1 MRAHHVPSSKF
12 QALLVQIKYQQ
23 QALDESDTRL
33 VLVPG
38 FRWAQMSIKQIQT
51 EVHDVHGANT
61 TDVHGGKLQT
71 LNMRMPFCLR
81 LLLLLLDALT
91 GIESFRHSALTPLSS
106 WQCASM
112 SVDEER

>member
-1 MRAHHVPSSKF
+1 MRAHHVPSSKY

-33 VLVPG
+33 VLVLG
-38 FRWAQMSIKQIQT
+38 FRWAQMSIEQIQT
-51 EVHDVHGANT
+51 DVHDVR
-61 TDVHGGKLQT
+61 GGKLQT

-91 GIESFRHSALTPLSS
+91 GIESFRHSAPTPLLRAA
-106 WQCASM
+106 CIN
-112 SVDEER
+112 ECG

>member
-1 MRAHHVPSSKF
+1 MRAHHVPSSKY

-33 VLVPG
+33 VLVLG
-38 FRWAQMSIKQIQT
+38 FRWAQMSIEQIQT
-51 EVHDVHGANT
+51 DVHDVHGANT

-81 LLLLLLDALT
+81 LLLLLDALT
-91 GIESFRHSALTPLSS
+91 GIESFRHSAPTPLLRAA
-106 WQCASM
+106 CIN
-112 SVDEER
+112 ECG

>member
-1 MRAHHVPSSKF
+1 MRAHHVPSSKY

-33 VLVPG
+33 VLVLG
-38 FRWAQMSIKQIQT
+38 FRWAQMSIEQIQT
-51 EVHDVHGANT
+51 DVH
-61 TDVHGGKLQT
+61 DVHGGKLQT

-81 LLLLLLDALT
+81 LLLLLLDAPTIQLLLPS
-91 GIESFRHSALTPLSS
+91 SF

-112 SVDEER
+112 SVDEEK

>member
-1 MRAHHVPSSKF
+1 MRAHHVASSKNHV
-12 QALLVQIKYQQ
+12 LLVQIKYQQ

-33 VLVPG
+33 VQVLG
-38 FRWAQMSIKQIQT
+38 FRCAQMSIDQIQT

-81 LLLLLLDALT
+81 LLLLDALT
-91 GIESFRHSALTPLSS
+91 GIESFRHSAPSPLSS

-112 SVDEER
+112 SVDEQR